1 MKGAAVPIWL
11 WIAVIV
17 GVAVLTAVLVV
28 LAFLAWRAWER
39 RLLLGLVV
47 RAAAADAVGAA
58 FYDIV
63 KSVSDAQ
70 AADFDAF
77 VADPNSTE
85 RRALSEVRDRSRM
98 LVEELDHLA
107 LPRRFVRV
115 AEALADAAQV
125 VVEEVETVEEAV
137 AAEEPGALLMAV
149 DLTRVRAYAQR
160 ARLLLTDACKELGL
174 EDTAVYGGG
183 LYL

>member
-1 MKGAAVPIWL
+1 MPIWL
-11 WIAVIV
+11 WLTVII
-17 GVAVLTAVLVV
+17 GVALLTAALVV
-28 LAFLAWRAWER
+28 LAFLGWRAWER
-39 RLLLGLVV
+39 RLLLKLVV
-47 RAAAADAVGAA
+47 RAEAADAVGAA

-77 VADPNSTE
+77 VSDPNSTE
-85 RRALSEVRDRSRM
+85 RRALAEVRERSRLM
-98 LVEELDHLA
+98 VEELDHLA

-115 AEALADAAQV
+115 AEALADAAHV
-125 VVEEVETVEEAV
+125 VVDEVDTVEEAV
-137 AAEEPGALLMAV
+137 AGEEPGALLMAV
-149 DLTRVRAYAQR
+149 DLSRVRAYAQR